1 MCLVLSCWLFRQT
14 AEGATYLQVIIMLAA
29 FAFVVAPAFAKV
41 VRDWFRD
48 PPPQNYRGKRK

>member
-1 MCLVLSCWLFRQT
+1 MIRCWLFSQT

-29 FAFVVAPAFAKV
+29 FSFVVAPAFIKV

-48 PPPQNYRGKRK
+48 PPKNYRGKRK